1 MSESGT
7 DENSKIA
14 RRRWSVGDVF
24 VMAPVAAG
32 LVWCLVVGVRIWTAP
47 PARGSGVQFSAE
59 IRSDSTG
66 VTTGTVVIEPVE
78 DRSFSDV
85 STLGIV
91 PLLIPVLL
99 AGWALWAAWRRRI
112 LGLAVATL
120 VFLFYCFI
128 TGFSIGGAYTPAGW
142 GLAVA
147 TIMAVV
153 TRTIARV
160 LRRVSTR
167 RQGHA

>member
-7 DENSKIA
+7 DENRKIA

-32 LVWCLVVGVRIWTAP
+32 LVWCLVIGVLIWTTP
-47 PARGSGVQFSAE
+47 IRGGGVQFSAE

-66 VTTGTVVIEPVE
+66 VSTGTMVIEPVE
-78 DRSFSDV
+78 DRSFSDI

-91 PLLIPVLL
+91 PLVIPVLL
-99 AGWALWAAWRRRI
+99 AGWALWAAWSRRI

-120 VFLFYCFI
+120 VFLVFCFI

-153 TRTIARV
+153 TRTIARFD
-160 LRRVSTR
+160 S
-167 RQGHA
+167 HP

>member
-1 MSESGT
+1 MGTSGT
-7 DENSKIA
+7 DENSKIV
-14 RRRWSVGDVF
+14 RRRWSVGDMF

-32 LVWCLVVGVRIWTAP
+32 LVWCLVVGVRIWTTP
-47 PARGSGVQFSAE
+47 IRGGGVQFSAE

-66 VTTGTVVIEPVE
+66 VTTGTMVVEPVE
-78 DRSFSDV
+78 DRSFSDI

-120 VFLFYCFI
+120 VFLVYCFI

-153 TRTIARV
+153 TRTMARGD
-160 LRRVSTR
+160 S
-167 RQGHA
+167 HP